1 MYLVPLHPCTVYPL
15 VPYIC
20 TRAFPP
26 SMQSS
31 ALLSCSVLC
40 TFTTYNCHY
49 FVYYTDT
56 YTTYFHNHKETHREC
71 CQSLIEYLYDMAPSK
86 ARAGHDD
93 SRSEASSTR
102 EKQNA
107 GHTTTTT
114 KGRRG
119 AAHGAGNSS
128 SLRDV
133 TTASSVMAAA
143 AAGASN
149 ASNQE
154 ANVGVSIYSL
164 SGIPTVADH
173 GADTVVN
180 TR

>member
-1 MYLVPLHPCTVYPL
+1 VCNLCTLYLFIRALSIHWYR
-15 VPYIC
+15 IC

-31 ALLSCSVLC
+31 PLLSCSVLR
-40 TFTTYNCHY
+40 TYNCHY
-49 FVYYTDT
+49 SVYYTDT
-56 YTTYFHNHKETHREC
+56 NTAYILHNYKEIHREC
-71 CQSLIEYLYDMAPSK
+71 CQSLIEYLHDMAPSK

-107 GHTTTTT
+107 GHTT
-114 KGRRG
+114 KGRR

-133 TTASSVMAAA
+133 TTAGSAVAAA

-154 ANVGVSIYSL
+154 ANVGVSIHSFT
-164 SGIPTVADH
+164 IRHTH
-173 GADTVVN
+173 GC
-180 TR
+180 

>member
-15 VPYIC
+15 VPHLHSGLPALHAIES
-20 TRAFPP
+20 PP
-26 SMQSS
+26 E
-31 ALLSCSVLC
+31 LLC
-40 TFTTYNCHY
+40 TPYIQLPLFCLLYRYKHSIL
-49 FVYYTDT
+49 
-56 YTTYFHNHKETHREC
+56 HNYKEIHREC
-71 CQSLIEYLYDMAPSK
+71 CQSLIEYLHDMAPSK

-133 TTASSVMAAA
+133 TTAGSAVAAA

-154 ANVGVSIYSL
+154 ANVGVSIHSFT
-164 SGIPTVADH
+164 IRHTH
-173 GADTVVN
+173 GC
-180 TR
+180 